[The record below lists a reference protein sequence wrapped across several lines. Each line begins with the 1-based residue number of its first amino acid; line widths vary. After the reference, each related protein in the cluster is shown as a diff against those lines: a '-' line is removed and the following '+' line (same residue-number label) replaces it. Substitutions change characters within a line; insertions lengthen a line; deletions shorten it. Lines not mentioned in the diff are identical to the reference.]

1 MWAQRSYINAVSKLS
16 RYFGRSPERLEL
28 ECVSACNFDPPVD
41 FGRRLTLLRFD
52 PVYAGHFK
60 CNRRRIADYKNLSG
74 YLRDLYQHPGMADT
88 CTLSHITKHYYQIHL
103 GINPSGIVPLGP
115 GFDLWAGMGE
125 GGFVQGLGTDA
136 ETVCN
141 SMGRPRPKL

>member
-1 MWAQRSYINAVSKLS
+1 MLEPPSDRSIEMADLSPLRRRMIEDMTVRNLSPATQRSYINAVSKLS

-28 ECVSACNFDPPVD
+28 ECVLACNFDPPVN

-74 YLRDLYQHPGMADT
+74 YRSHKAEPS
-88 CTLSHITKHYYQIHL
+88 TLQ
-103 GINPSGIVPLGP
+103 SGEAASRSAPH
-115 GFDLWAGMGE
+115 
-125 GGFVQGLGTDA
+125 
-136 ETVCN
+136 
-141 SMGRPRPKL
+141 